1 MLDIVIFAAAVF
13 KANTCDISPRLLE
26 KDGIESTNLSNNVII
41 FDSFN
46 KIDINKGV
54 LYVHRQGIFDIYE
67 ET

>member
-1 MLDIVIFAAAVF
+1 MLDIVIFAATVF

-26 KDGIESTNLSNNVII
+26 KDGSTNLSNNVII

-54 LYVHRQGIFDIYE
+54 LYVHRQDIFDVYE
-67 ET
+67 TT